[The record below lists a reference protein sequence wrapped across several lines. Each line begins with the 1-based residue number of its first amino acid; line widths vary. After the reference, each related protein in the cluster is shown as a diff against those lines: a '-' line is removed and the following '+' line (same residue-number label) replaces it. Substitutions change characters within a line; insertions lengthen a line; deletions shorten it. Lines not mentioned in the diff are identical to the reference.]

1 MRALAHLAGVR
12 LAVEVAS
19 AQHVGADVGP
29 IHLGAAAL
37 VVCHQGDQRLPQ
49 GAGVATHVC
58 RQVPLGWVRL
68 AGGGPP
74 HPWPRCSHPHS
85 LSSWWPQPAIWHLCP
100 TGKGLLGSGRQMG
113 WTNWERTA
121 QRSPFFFSRI
131 RTGQER
137 DQRSAWDKGGPC
149 RTEGGARD
157 GGAVRW
163 ETRVLLPPGQ
173 GHSAVPGT
181 LAALHPTPLPSPLL
195 SLSLSPCPSPQVGL
209 VPTPAP
215 LLALACCTPT
225 SPKPHLPR
233 SWSLGLN
240 TEYMG

>member
-58 RQVPLGWVRL
+58 GQVPSGWVRL

-137 DQRSAWDKGGPC
+137 DQRSAWDKGGALPDRGWCQRRRGCALGDPGPPPTRPRPLC
-149 RTEGGARD
+149 RPGHPRCPAPD
-157 GGAVRW
+157 SPP
-163 ETRVLLPPGQ
+163 LPP
-173 GHSAVPGT
+173 PF
-181 LAALHPTPLPSPLL
+181 PLPLSMPLSPGRPRAY
-195 SLSLSPCPSPQVGL
+195 PCPSPGSGLLHPNEPQASLTQVMVTG
-209 VPTPAP
+209 VE
-215 LLALACCTPT
+215 
-225 SPKPHLPR
+225 H
-233 SWSLGLN
+233 
-240 TEYMG
+240 